1 MKGIGFIKS
10 FLPHHMKRQVKELF
24 IATTMVNLAL
34 AMVQIF
40 EPIYLYSIGYDLQDI
55 MFFYLITYLLYI
67 FIIPLGGKFARLKG
81 YELGIF
87 IGSVLFIA
95 YYVGLFFVASIPWL
109 FYVVPVIIALQ
120 KSFYWPAYHA
130 DFASFTDDQEEGKQI
145 SSLTVA
151 SSLVF
156 ILGPA
161 IAGFIIMQWGYGAL
175 FTFASLLFLTSN
187 IPTLITKEK
196 FEPHDFSYKDSYK
209 RLFNKKNRKEFLA
222 YTGFGEELI
231 VLVVWPVYISL
242 IITDILDLGLV
253 VALATLITTAITLYI
268 GKLSDI
274 TDKRKILGIGSAFY
288 SLAWFIR
295 LFINNTFGVFFV
307 DTMSRLGK
315 NTIAVP
321 LTAITYE
328 KAQDS
333 GMDKRKRVM
342 DRILFFEMG
351 LVIGK
356 LVAILVIYLALF
368 FVSDQL
374 IAFKLTFIIA
384 GAMSLLYMLL

>member
-1 MKGIGFIKS
+1 MRGVGFIKS

-40 EPIYLYSIGYDLQDI
+40 EPIYLYSIGYTLQDI
-55 MFFYLITYLLYI
+55 MFFYLITYVLYI
-67 FIIPLGGKFARLKG
+67 IIIPLGGKFAKLKG

-87 IGSVLFIA
+87 IGSALFIA
-95 YYVGLFFVASIPWL
+95 YYVGLFFIDQIPWL
-109 FYVVPVIIALQ
+109 FYVVPVILAFQ
-120 KSFYWPAYHA
+120 KAFYWPAYHA
-130 DFASFTDDQEEGKQI
+130 DFASFADDTEEGKQI
-145 SSLTVA
+145 SSMTIA
-151 SSLVF
+151 ASLVF

-161 IAGFIIMQWGYGAL
+161 LAGFIIANWGYGAL
-175 FTFASLLFLTSN
+175 FTFASILFLTSN
-187 IPTLITKEK
+187 IPTMITKEK
-196 FEPHDFSYKDSYK
+196 FEPHDFSYRGAFK
-209 RLFNKKNRKEFLA
+209 RLFSKENRKDFLA

-231 VLVVWPVYISL
+231 VLVVWPVYIS
-242 IITDILDLGLV
+242 IIIASAFDLGLV
-253 VALATLITTAITLYI
+253 IALATFITTALTLYI
-268 GKLSDI
+268 GRLSD
-274 TDKRKILGIGSAFY
+274 TANKRKILGIGSAFY
-288 SLAWFIR
+288 SLAWFLRI
-295 LFINNTFGVFFV
+295 FINSTLGVFFV

-328 KAQDS
+328 KAKDS
-333 GMDKRKRVM
+333 GLSDGKKVM

-356 LVAILVIYLALF
+356 LAAIIMIYLALF
-368 FVSDQL
+368 FIPDQAM
-374 IAFKLTFIIA
+374 AFQMTFVLA

>member
-1 MKGIGFIKS
+1 MRGLGFIKS

-40 EPIYLYSIGYDLQDI
+40 EPIYLYSIGYNLQEI

-67 FIIPLGGKFARLKG
+67 IIIPLGGKFAKLKG
-81 YELGIF
+81 YEVGIF
-87 IGSVLFIA
+87 IGSVLFIV
-95 YYVGLFFVASIPWL
+95 YYVGLYFIGQFSWL
-109 FYVVPVIIALQ
+109 FYIAPIVLALQ
-120 KSFYWPAYHA
+120 KAFYWPAYHA
-130 DFASFTDDQEEGKQI
+130 DFADFADDSEEGKQI
-145 SSLTVA
+145 GSMTVI

-175 FTFASLLFLTSN
+175 FFIASILFLTSN

-196 FEPHDFSYKDSYK
+196 FVAQDFSYRQAYV
-209 RLFNKKNRKEFLA
+209 RLFSKQNRKEFLA
-222 YTGFGEELI
+222 YTGFGEEFV

-242 IITDILDLGLV
+242 LITNAFDLGLIMT
-253 VALATLITTAITLYI
+253 LATFVTTALTLYI

-274 TDKRKILGIGSAFY
+274 KNKRKILGLGSAFY

-295 LFINNTFGVFFV
+295 IFIYNTWGVFFV
-307 DTMSRLGK
+307 DSMSRLGK

-328 KAQDS
+328 KAKET
-333 GMDKRKRVM
+333 GMDKRSQVM
-342 DRILFFEMG
+342 DKILFFEMG

-356 LVAILVIYLALF
+356 LFAILLIYLALF
-368 FVSDQL
+368 FVADQ
-374 IAFKLTFIIA
+374 IMAFKITFVLA